1 MYKIGKCFET
11 MYHYQH
17 EAGCTI
23 IQHIYKVQK
32 RIQVFDVAKMI
43 IFRTRRNAR
52 FNPDAIDY

>member
-32 RIQVFDVAKMI
+32 RSQVFDVAKNDYI
-43 IFRTRRNAR
+43 QNPPKCAVQSRRR
-52 FNPDAIDY
+52 